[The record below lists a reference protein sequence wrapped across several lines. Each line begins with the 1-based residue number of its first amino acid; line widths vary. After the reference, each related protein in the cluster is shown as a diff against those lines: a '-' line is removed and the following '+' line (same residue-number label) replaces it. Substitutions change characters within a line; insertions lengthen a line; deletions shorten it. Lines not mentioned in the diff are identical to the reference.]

1 MQIKILSGALVVA
14 AAIATSVWAQDTPS
28 ASETMDAPGQIT
40 DLDPIVVDGT
50 RRLSDI
56 VGSFV
61 GDISTVHERNG
72 QIARFD
78 GRICAGVIGLP
89 AAQAQVVN
97 DRVARAALLVGLQVG
112 RPGCHPNVVVVI
124 TDDSDKLAADLV
136 ARHKLTFQYHVA
148 YQERGPE
155 LLAEFQ
161 RPGRAVRWW
170 HLTERDEMGHD
181 GGSRLRAAYETDIFR
196 AIILVDTRRTGPVTL
211 EALGDYVAMTALA
224 RLSPD
229 ADLAGLDTV
238 LSLFDTP
245 SAQRPLSMTGWD
257 EAYLK
262 AVYSGDA
269 DTRSQWLQQR
279 DIANR
284 MLRGVRSRNEPVR

>member
-1 MQIKILSGALVVA
+1 MLFRIFVSAVVA
-14 AAIATSVWAQDTPS
+14 ALAVTGSALAQEGPVG
-28 ASETMDAPGQIT
+28 SEVMDAQGPIT

-50 RRLSDI
+50 RGLADI

-61 GDISTVHERNG
+61 GDISAVHERNG

-78 GRICAGVIGLP
+78 GRICAGVAGLP
-89 AAQAQVVN
+89 AQQAQVVN
-97 DRVARAALLVGLQVG
+97 DRVARAALLVGLKVG
-112 RPGCHPNVVVVI
+112 RPGCHPNVVVVV

-136 ARHKLTFQYHVA
+136 ARHKLTFQYHVS
-148 YQERGPE
+148 YQERGSD

-196 AIILVDTRRTGPVTL
+196 AIILVDTRRTGPVSL
-211 EALGDYVAMTALA
+211 NALGDYVAMTALA

-229 ADLAGLDTV
+229 ADLTGLDTV

-245 SAQRPLSMTGWD
+245 PAERPLSMTGWD
-257 EAYLK
+257 EAYLQ
-262 AVYSGDA
+262 AVYSGDS
-269 DTRSQWLQQR
+269 DSRSQWLQQR

-284 MLRGVRSRNEPVR
+284 MLRSVRAAE